1 MAINSETRNEKLYDF
16 LKANGL
22 DPIPK
27 DSKNEI
33 TAIPKTDVFKF
44 TYPADGKSDNVVWAT
59 IDNNNALTVYYDDET
74 TDNNFFKFLNQ
85 MKKWAQRKQLEFKP
99 KNRNHL
105 DSDMAKREYMKQKEK
120 LGESYYPVGKKAS
133 YSDSVPSVKILLMH
147 TRNLEEGEQR
157 FRNVA
162 KIFVENTN
170 GERFLVPTI
179 RPGIARVYARHIA
192 EGGTPYD
199 ERGKHITS
207 LVEEYTKMA
216 GFVRATKNGQFNES
230 AQLLVNEGIGHY
242 DNLRGTLQTMTT
254 RRGYNNYFDSWSPVL
269 NEEVDE
275 ENNLNEL
282 FVQETLDPRIE
293 SVMPILSRLRKNIKE
308 MDEVKVLDNWA
319 EQLINEKLSFDPK
332 KKDEPSKQ
340 LDEEKRIY
348 LVIKDNKAIGTWDGQ
363 QFKPFDRT
371 KYPYGFSDQIPSGS
385 MIDKSAG
392 GVTPA
397 QIGMA
402 KIGLEEADVQ
412 YHHITVDGNSIFK
425 TKDVRQAQDFVSAM
439 KKADEF
445 KNKKVEL
452 VSKSEFMSPVKEQG
466 LNEPPQSAV
475 DNIMSWFDT
484 GDFDLSDD
492 SEIDRAIDEYTNPEN
507 YEDDEEVPDF
517 TEQEKDILFRKLKQE
532 IQKEKGI
539 KETGQFAGDYE
550 IGEPAQWRNKGPKAN
565 KPAVRGD
572 LVGESE
578 MEKLKALSGI
588 K

>member
-1 MAINSETRNEKLYDF
+1 MAINTETRNEKLYDF

-22 DPIPK
+22 DPVPK

-44 TYPADGKSDNVVWAT
+44 TYPSDGTSENDKKTENTVWAT

-74 TDNNFFKFLNQ
+74 TDNKFFRFLNQ
-85 MKKWAQRKQLEFKP
+85 MKKWAQRRQLEFKP

-207 LVEEYTKMA
+207 IVEEYTKMA
-216 GFVRATKNGQFNES
+216 GFVRATKNGQFNEN

-254 RRGYNNYFDSWSPVL
+254 RRGYNNYFDSWTPML
-269 NEEVDE
+269 NEETTEDS
-275 ENNLNEL
+275 NLNEL

-293 SVMPILSRLRKNIKE
+293 SVMPILSRLRKNLKE
-308 MDEVKVLDNWA
+308 MDEVKVLENWA
-319 EQLINEKLSFDPK
+319 DQLISEKLSIDPK
-332 KKDEPSKQ
+332 KKDDKSEQ
-340 LDEEKRIY
+340 LDEQQRTY
-348 LVIKDNKAIGTWDGQ
+348 LVVKDNKAIGTWNGQ
-363 QFKPFDRT
+363 YFKPFDKT
-371 KYPYGFSDQIPSGS
+371 KYPYGYSEQIPSGS
-385 MIDKSAG
+385 TIDKSAG
-392 GVTPA
+392 DVTQA
-397 QIGMA
+397 QVGMA
-402 KIGLEEADVQ
+402 RIGLEEADVQ
-412 YHHITVDGNSIFK
+412 YHHITVNGNSIFK
-425 TKDVRQAQDFVSAM
+425 TKDAKQAQDFLQAM
-439 KKADEF
+439 KGAEEF
-445 KNKKVEL
+445 KNKKIEV
-452 VSKSEFMSPVKEQG
+452 VSKPEYVSPVKEAPG
-466 LNEPPQSAV
+466 SETLGHNERTVKSNLNA
-475 DNIMSWFDT
+475 
-484 GDFDLSDD
+484 FDL
-492 SEIDRAIDEYTNPEN
+492 
-507 YEDDEEVPDF
+507 EETVD
-517 TEQEKDILFRKLKQE
+517 
-532 IQKEKGI
+532 
-539 KETGQFAGDYE
+539 GQFAGDYE

-565 KPAVRGD
+565 KPAKRGD

-578 MEKLKALSGI
+578 MDKLKALSGI